1 MKKGYGYGLWIRNF
15 DRLLDVLKIKDED
28 LLPEMLRL
36 MDTVSRADY
45 DGEIKE
51 LLAVMSG
58 KEFMNV
64 ASALDKVDAFDFEEQ
79 LRIAALV

>member
-1 MKKGYGYGLWIRNF
+1 M
-15 DRLLDVLKIKDED
+15 
-28 LLPEMLRL
+28 PEMLRL